1 MVDISYAE
9 RGSWIKIQNDKT
21 FGDVTIHFRDC
32 NHADEMVV
40 KIIKEVLKN
49 ED

>member
-1 MVDISYAE
+1 MVDITYAE
-9 RGSWIKIQNDKT
+9 RGSWIKIQDDKT
-21 FGDVTIHFRDC
+21 FGDVIVHFRDTD
-32 NHADEMVV
+32 HADEMVV

>member
-21 FGDVTIHFRDC
+21 FGDVTVHFRDVD
-32 NHADEMVV
+32 HADEMVV